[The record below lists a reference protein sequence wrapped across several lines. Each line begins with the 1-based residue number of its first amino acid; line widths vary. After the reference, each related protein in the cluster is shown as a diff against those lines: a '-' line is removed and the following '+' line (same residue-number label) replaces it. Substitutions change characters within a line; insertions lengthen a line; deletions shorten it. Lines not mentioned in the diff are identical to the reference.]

1 MTGPRSTARRPASGQ
16 PLLILSDVDG
26 TLLGE
31 EGLPVTPA
39 ALRQGLAQLQTQWGA
54 PVQLGLAS
62 SRTLREL
69 TVLQRALGIPG
80 PCIAEDGALWA
91 VDRAAHAD
99 LVGKSDVEQHGR
111 RHITIRHIAATE
123 ATLRKHMADVE
134 PFAKADTPQR
144 PMTALR

>member
-1 MTGPRSTARRPASGQ
+1 MTGPGASVRRS
-16 PLLILSDVDG
+16 LLILSDVDG

-39 ALRQGLAQLQTQWGA
+39 ELRAGLARLEAAWRA

-69 TVLQRALGIPG
+69 TVLQRALGIAG

-91 VDRAAHAD
+91 VDSTALAVPVED
-99 LVGKSDVEQHGR
+99 QIIEQHGR
-111 RHITIRHIAATE
+111 RRLSARHIAATAE
-123 ATLRKHMADVE
+123 TVSA
-134 PFAKADTPQR
+134 R
-144 PMTALR
+144 PAAPSCSTR